1 MQTIIIVLDSEKMT
15 NPDLDIRY
23 VLPDRIEEYTKQLV
37 KDNGYDYLENDELAL
52 WLETEDADK
61 EADKIVALLN
71 AETILEN
78 DLTLAADIYISEEP
92 NAELEQCCK
101 VYPV

>member
-23 VLPDRIEEYTKQLV
+23 VLPDRIEEYTNQLV
-37 KDNGYDYLENDELAL
+37 QDNGYDYLENDELAL
-52 WLETEDADK
+52 WLETEDAAK
-61 EADKIVALLN
+61 YADKIVALLN

-78 DLTLAADIYISEEP
+78 DLTLAADIYISEEA
-92 NAELEQCCK
+92 NAELEHCRK